1 MNKDQV
7 EGKVKD
13 IGGRI
18 ERQVGEWTGDT
29 KKQVQGTVKQVEGKV
44 QNAWGNAKD
53 ASEQAAA
60 DEERAGQKNEPARE
74 SIETELSDEDEKERL
89 RRKTG

>member
-7 EGKVKD
+7 KGKAKD
-13 IGGRI
+13 IAGRV

-29 KKQVQGTVKQVEGKV
+29 EHQVKGAVKQVEGKV

-53 ASEQAAA
+53 EIEKEKAKKDAPASSKPPQRVPEA
-60 DEERAGQKNEPARE
+60 DEAD
-74 SIETELSDEDEKERL
+74 ETDVRHSGR
-89 RRKTG
+89 

>member
-1 MNKDQV
+1 
-7 EGKVKD
+7 
-13 IGGRI
+13 
-18 ERQVGEWTGDT
+18 
-29 KKQVQGTVKQVEGKV
+29 VKQVEGKV

-60 DEERAGQKNEPARE
+60 DEERARQKNEPARE
-74 SIETELSDEDEKERL
+74 SIETDISDEDEKERL